1 MKRLLWMVAVSIMLF
16 SCKEKAPKGII
27 EPERLQKI
35 LYDIHIVDGYISS
48 VPGQDSARK
57 VAASY
62 YSGIYKKFNTDSAQ
76 YNRSLNYYYAHPK
89 ELSEI
94 YSNIAKELNAQKR
107 AMEKID
113 SVKQA
118 KLKKA
123 VPLAK

>member
-1 MKRLLWMVAVSIMLF
+1 MAISIIIF
-16 SCKEKAPKGII
+16 GCKDKLPKGII
-27 EPERLQKI
+27 EAERLQKI
-35 LYDIHIVDGYISS
+35 LYDIHVVDGYISS

-62 YSGIYKKFNTDSAQ
+62 YKGIYKKFNTDSAQ

-94 YSNIAKELNAQKR
+94 YANISKEIGAQKR